1 MADAAFPT
9 TEPEFL
15 VKQPWER
22 RLYEMDFS
30 NLLSPGDSIATVD
43 SVLQAARGRVAG
55 AAALTIGAASVSGTK
70 VQFTIEGGTANE
82 DYKITVRVNTSAGDR
97 LEGDGWLF
105 VRDQ

>member
-15 VKQPWER
+15 VKQPWEK
-22 RLYEMDFS
+22 RLYEMDFA
-30 NLLSPGDSIATVD
+30 NLLTSGDSLGTVD
-43 SVLQAARGRVAG
+43 SVSQSKRGRVAG
-55 AAALTIGAASVSGTK
+55 SSDLTIGAASVSGTK
-70 VQFTIEGGTANE
+70 VQFTIEGGSSGE
-82 DYKITVRVNTSAGDR
+82 DYKITVRVNTTAGNR